1 MATADVQVISIG
13 PAELAEIEIIGG
25 GGGGPVVVRLD
36 DLVDVTGADAGSPG
50 QALVKGGDG
59 VWIPQSVLGGS
70 GGQSYF
76 HVQDTPSTVWLIGH
90 GLGFNPAGIVVR
102 DLSNNAFY
110 PDVEY
115 IDIFTV
121 RLTFGV
127 SVRGTAHLS

>member
-1 MATADVQVISIG
+1 MTAPGYQVISIG
-13 PAELAEIEIIGG
+13 PAELAEVELIGG
-25 GGGGPVVVRLD
+25 GGAGPGAHRLD
-36 DLVDVTGADAGSPG
+36 DLDDVAGADAGSSG

-59 VWIPQSVLGGS
+59 VWIPQAVSGGA

-76 HVQDTPSTVWLIGH
+76 HVQDSPSTVWLIGH

-102 DLSNNAFY
+102 DLSDDAFY

-115 IDIFTV
+115 VDIFTV